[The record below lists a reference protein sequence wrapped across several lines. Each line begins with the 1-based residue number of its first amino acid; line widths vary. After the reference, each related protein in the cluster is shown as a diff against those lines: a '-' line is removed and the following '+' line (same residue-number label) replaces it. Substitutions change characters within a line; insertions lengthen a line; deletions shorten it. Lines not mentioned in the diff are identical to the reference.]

1 MRKAEG
7 DPPCDWL
14 DLVYEATC
22 MSSSS
27 FVWCACSY
35 GLIILVLTFTIP
47 EGQLKL
53 FIAQDNSSGEIFIQP
68 LRAIQQILE
77 RSKINS
83 KKFT

>member
-1 MRKAEG
+1 
-7 DPPCDWL
+7 
-14 DLVYEATC
+14 

-27 FVWCACSY
+27 CACSY
-35 GLIILVLTFTIP
+35 GLIILVLTFTIA